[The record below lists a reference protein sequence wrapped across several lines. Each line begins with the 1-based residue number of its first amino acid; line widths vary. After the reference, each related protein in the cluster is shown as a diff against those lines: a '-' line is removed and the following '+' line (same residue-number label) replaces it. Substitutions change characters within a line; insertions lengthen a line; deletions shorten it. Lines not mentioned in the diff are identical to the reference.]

1 MLPQVRT
8 MVQRE
13 GFLSGEEWN
22 GILPTNYFFRKRR
35 GYVQCAGVAATV
47 TQPGEEYNRSRL
59 CEAYRLAG
67 IEEVGIF
74 IGASRR
80 GTQPWG

>member
-1 MLPQVRT
+1 M
-8 MVQRE
+8 
-13 GFLSGEEWN
+13 
-22 GILPTNYFFRKRR
+22 
-35 GYVQCAGVAATV
+35 QCAGVAATV
-47 TQPGEEYNRSRL
+47 TQPGEEYNRSSL

-80 GTQPWG
+80 GHSPGDNPYGLCRFKKE